1 MLEYV
6 VAYSVGAVLLVLSGI
21 FLIKPIKLAFRVML
35 KCMGGFFLIL
45 FFNLFSEFCGIT
57 IGVNLVTAVTA
68 GVLGLPGL
76 TLMIALKSI
85 L

>member
-1 MLEYV
+1 MFEYV

-21 FLIKPIKLAFRVML
+21 FLIKPIKLAFGVML

-45 FFNLFSEFCGIT
+45 FFNLFSKFCGIT
-57 IGVNLVTAVTA
+57 IGVNLVTSVTA
-68 GVLGLPGL
+68 GILGVPGL
-76 TLMIALKSI
+76 ALMIALKSI